1 MLFHR
6 FRQFAI
12 VPGLL
17 LRRQPGRRR
26 PVAEPSVAAAA
37 QDQQSQAPAEDDNLQ
52 TFKAQVNVV
61 NLFFNVK
68 DKHGMLIP
76 NLTKND
82 FEVLEDGKPQT
93 IKYFSGRVEP
103 AVDPGHHDRH
113 QRQPDPRFGH

>member
-1 MLFHR
+1 MDASNRKEKLMLFHR
-6 FRQFAI
+6 FRPFAT
-12 VPGLL
+12 VVCLMLVSGLGIAAQSQNPPS
-17 LRRQPGRRR
+17 QP
-26 PVAEPSVAAAA
+26 PA

-76 NLTKND
+76 NLTKAD

-93 IKYFSGRVEP
+93 IKYFSS
-103 AVDPGHHDRH
+103 
-113 QRQPDPRFGH
+113 